1 MNGLNFNKFLFIFWV
16 ILALQ
21 SIVWIIFNIF
31 NVNLILTKST
41 FQFVFILSCF
51 SLFVSILSIRKLLAE
66 VKNLLIKER
75 VKQRNVKNVYMY
87 SKLLDPPDSG
97 MYN

>member
-1 MNGLNFNKFLFIFWV
+1 MKGLISEKFLFIFWI

-31 NVNLILTKST
+31 NLNLIITKSN
-41 FQFVFILSCF
+41 FQFVFILSCLSF
-51 SLFVSILSIRKLLAE
+51 FVSILSIRKLITD
-66 VKNLLIKER
+66 VKNILKEEKI
-75 VKQRNVKNVYMY
+75 KQRNVKDVYMY
-87 SKLLDPPDSG
+87 SQLLDPPDSG

>member
-1 MNGLNFNKFLFIFWV
+1 MKGLISEKFLFIFWI

-21 SIVWIIFNIF
+21 SIVWIFFNIF

-41 FQFVFILSCF
+41 FQFVFILSCLSF
-51 SLFVSILSIRKLLAE
+51 FVSILSIRKLLAE
-66 VKNLLIKER
+66 VKNMLKEEKI
-75 VKQRNVKNVYMY
+75 KQRNVKDVYMY
-87 SKLLDPPDSG
+87 QQLLDPTDTE